1 MLTAEKHLLSILIHD
16 NNKIAPMIDLGL
28 SEAMFSEC
36 RPIYVE
42 LLNLYHDNKDI
53 SYQLLIAKLP
63 MYAGQLADIMTDGAV
78 TVTPDIYAKQLI
90 GIYQKEQ
97 SAKILREAYSELN
110 KWKPGEPLEHITKV
124 KNEVVDQLSKF
135 DISTGIEIL
144 EPKELIYSRIEY
156 YDNRNS
162 NKVPLNPFRTGFEK
176 LDTVFETM
184 NEEGAYIVLAAR
196 TTTGKTTLALN
207 IGLNAVN
214 ANKKVIMFTV
224 EMSQNIL
231 TDRYLC
237 LHADISMAKLK
248 NGMFNKHEYDLFYA
262 STKEMIRKNS
272 FRISSE
278 VRRDWAKLE
287 DLVKKEHRRGNLDFL
302 IIDYL
307 QQFRYRHDH
316 HKNNLK
322 SELSE
327 ISARIQ
333 ELKNHLKIPILVLVQ
348 PSREY
353 NQNKTLDGKIMHYIK
368 ECGDI
373 ENDADIILHLKRLK
387 EDSDDG
393 LRELWVEK
401 NKLGKQD
408 FKITLD
414 FNMSTGR
421 FTEYNVK

>member
-16 NNKIAPMIDLGL
+16 NEKIALMVDLGL

-36 RPIYVE
+36 RPIYGEV
-42 LLNLYHDNKDI
+42 LSLYHDNKDI
-53 SYQLLIAKLP
+53 SYELLMAKLP
-63 MYAGQLADIMTDGAV
+63 TYVGQLADIMTDGAL
-78 TVTPDIYAKQLI
+78 TVNPTIYAEQLI
-90 GIYQKEQ
+90 GSYLKNQ
-97 SAKILREAYSELN
+97 SSKLLREAHEKLS
-110 KWKPGEPLEHITKV
+110 KWKPGDHLDTITKL
-124 KNEVVDQLSKF
+124 KNEVADQLSKF
-135 DISTGIEIL
+135 DISTGIEII
-144 EPKELIYSRIEY
+144 EPKELIYSRMEY

-162 NKVPLNPFRTGFEK
+162 NKIPLNPFQSGFAE
-176 LDTVFETM
+176 LDPVFETM
-184 NEEGAYIVLAAR
+184 NEEGTYIVLAAR

-207 IGLNAVN
+207 MGLNAVL
-214 ANKKVIMFTV
+214 AGKKVIMFTV

-237 LHADISMAKLK
+237 LHADLSMAKLK
-248 NGMFNKHEYDLFYA
+248 NNMFNKEENDLFYCSA
-262 STKEMIRKNS
+262 KEMMEKNN
-272 FRISSE
+272 FRICST

-287 DLVKKEHRRGNLDFL
+287 ELAKKEHRRGNLDFL

-307 QQFRYRHDH
+307 QQFRYRHDQ

-333 ELKNHLKIPILVLVQ
+333 ELKIHLKIPILVLVQ

-373 ENDADIILHLKRLK
+373 ENDADIILHLKRANSEK
-387 EDSDDG
+387 DDG

-408 FKITLD
+408 FKVTLD
-414 FNMSTGR
+414 FNLSTGR
-421 FTEYNVK
+421 FTEYHVY

>member
-63 MYAGQLADIMTDGAV
+63 AYAGQLTDIMTDGAV
-78 TVTPDIYAKQLI
+78 TVNPDIYAKQLI

-110 KWKPGEPLEHITKV
+110 KWKPGEPLERITKV

-162 NKVPLNPFRTGFEK
+162 NKDPLNPFRTGFEK

-262 STKEMIRKNS
+262 STKEMIGKNS

>member
-1 MLTAEKHLLSILIHD
+1 
-16 NNKIAPMIDLGL
+16 MIDLGL